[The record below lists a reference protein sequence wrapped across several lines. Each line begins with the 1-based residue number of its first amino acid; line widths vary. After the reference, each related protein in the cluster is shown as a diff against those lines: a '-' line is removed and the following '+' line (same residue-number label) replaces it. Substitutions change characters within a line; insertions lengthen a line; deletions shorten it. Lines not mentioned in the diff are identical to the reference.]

1 MIAHKIDLC
10 SDHEIVMANA
20 LPKPIPALVT
30 DVDLTLISDMRSAP
44 FACDW
49 TVPVGAD
56 QNQPSA
62 PFSMASA
69 GTGV

>member
-30 DVDLTLISDMRSAP
+30 DVDLTLISDMRFVP
-44 FACDW
+44 FA
-49 TVPVGAD
+49 
-56 QNQPSA
+56 
-62 PFSMASA
+62 
-69 GTGV
+69 